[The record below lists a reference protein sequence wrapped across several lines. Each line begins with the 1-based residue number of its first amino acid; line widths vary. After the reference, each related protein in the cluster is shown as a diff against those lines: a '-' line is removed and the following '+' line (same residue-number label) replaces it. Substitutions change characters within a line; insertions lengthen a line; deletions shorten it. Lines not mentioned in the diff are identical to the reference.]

1 MSARPKTRPRDQAD
15 VESVLR
21 RQKTRLDQKYILRWL
36 REFELALDDS
46 TLIDSYQSLQERM
59 K

>member
-21 RQKTRLDQKYILRWL
+21 RQKTRLDLKYILRWL